1 MKNRFVNLKNKFWFR
16 LFLKVGIIFLV
27 FVLLLTLCN
36 TVFLK
41 GYYEYVNQADLK
53 AASHKFENID
63 INSKNDVVDII
74 TSIEE
79 NYGFETEIY
88 LKNGK
93 TVYSSSG
100 GQLMDYF
107 LQENDRLF
115 MNHRPLKALESKRLS
130 DGAVLERAVDMF
142 TENEYLIYR
151 FSINNSYI
159 CELRTQMSQIEN
171 SARIANRFISII
183 AVIFLFISLLWV
195 LAFSKKI
202 SEPISQ
208 MNELTGNMAA
218 LDFTKKLSVES
229 DDEIG
234 QLASSINNLSEKLDK
249 TLQDLNES
257 NAKLRDEIELE
268 HQLDKMRKGFV
279 ANVSHELKTPISIIQ
294 GYAEG
299 LKADINI
306 ASKEKYI
313 DVIVDESKRMN
324 RLVLSILNLSKY
336 ESGQIPLN
344 RSNFNISELI
354 KVRGDRIFS
363 NDKYKIIYDMPQELM
378 VYADIDMIDQ
388 VLKSYMENAKS
399 HVDDNGEIKVSAVYD
414 QNGKCLVTVYNSG
427 RKINPEQMP
436 EIWQSFYRGD
446 KSHNRQSGR
455 FGLGLSIVSAI
466 IKMHGE
472 SCGVYNTENGVCFW
486 FSISTKNEDK
496 T

>member
-16 LFLKVGIIFLV
+16 LFLKVGSIFLV
-27 FVLLLTLCN
+27 FVILLTLCN
-36 TVFLK
+36 TAFLK
-41 GYYEYVNQADLK
+41 NYYEYVNELDLK
-53 AASHKFENID
+53 TASNDLKNID
-63 INSKNDVVDII
+63 INSKDKVVDII
-74 TSIEE
+74 TEIEE
-79 NYGFETEIY
+79 DYGFETEIY
-88 LKNGK
+88 LNNGN
-93 TVYSSSG
+93 TIYSSSG

-107 LQENDRLF
+107 LQGNDRLF
-115 MNHRPLKALESKRLS
+115 MNHRPLKAVESKRFA
-130 DGAVLERAVDMF
+130 DGSVLEQAVDRI
-142 TENEYLIYR
+142 TENKYLVYR
-151 FSINNSYI
+151 FSIDKSHI
-159 CELRTQMSQIEN
+159 GELRVQMSQIEN
-171 SARIANRFISII
+171 SAKIANEFISII
-183 AVIFLFISLLWV
+183 AVICLFISLLWV

-208 MNELTGNMAA
+208 MNEITGNMAA

-229 DDEIG
+229 EDEIG
-234 QLASSINNLSEKLDK
+234 QLAVSINNLSQKLDK

-299 LKADINI
+299 LKADINT

-354 KVRGDRIFS
+354 KVRGERIFS
-363 NDKYKIIYDMPQELM
+363 EDKILYDLPENLM
-378 VYADIDMIDQ
+378 VYADLDQIDQ

-399 HVDDNGEIKVSAVYD
+399 HVDADGEIKVSAVD
-414 QNGKCLVTVYNSG
+414 NQKGKCLITVYNSG
-427 RKINPEQMP
+427 SKIESEQMP

-446 KSHNRQSGR
+446 KSHNRKSGR

-466 IKMHGE
+466 VKLHGE
-472 SCGVYNTENGVCFW
+472 SCGVYNTEKGVCFW
-486 FSISTKNEDK
+486 LTLPIGNADNLLN
-496 T
+496 